1 MALKLD
7 IEAEEKDGLVH
18 GDEDNYKDKRQTA
31 RSYPVVELPIYDV
44 DDPTVEGVV
53 TDLSAKGVQIVGIPS
68 KEGQRKTF
76 FIQAN
81 EFGAGTPFSFE
92 AECRWVRE
100 DRDTGRVL
108 AGFEILGISD
118 KDLQQLR
125 MVMNLLTFSD

>member
-1 MALKLD
+1 MSIKLD
-7 IEAEEKDGLVH
+7 IESDEKDSPGD
-18 GDEDNYKDKRQTA
+18 GDEENYKDKRQTA

-53 TDLSAKGVQIVGIPS
+53 TDLSAKGVQVVGISS

-81 EFGAGTPFSFE
+81 DFGAGTPFSFE
-92 AECRWVRE
+92 AECRWVTTDPE
-100 DRDTGRVL
+100 TGRSL